1 MEESLLNLFLRHPP
15 SRNKWN
21 WGVGEDADLIS
32 LMPMIDPMGTN
43 WVYEDD
49 VHGFADGLVTP
60 RRVAIVSVTRSSRR
74 LLQLVDEAQRERGQ
88 WLVSEATLE
97 TFALLHGLKAV
108 TVPHP
113 IFFAKEMS
121 AEELDAEINK
131 GPPHSKAGGEMP
143 SILYSKQGWLP
154 GPWWEASYWFTGNGA
169 ENVWKA
175 YLDGQRLPPML
186 LHPVKEK

>member
-1 MEESLLNLFLRHPP
+1 MLFRQPP
-15 SRNKWN
+15 PRAKQD
-21 WGVGEDADLIS
+21 WGAGDEADLIS
-32 LMPMIDPMGTN
+32 FMPMIDPIGTN
-43 WVYEDD
+43 WIYEDG
-49 VHGFADGLVTP
+49 VHGFGDGLGTP
-60 RRVAIVSVTRSSRR
+60 RRVAIVSITRSSRR

-113 IFFAKEMS
+113 ISLGKDIT

-131 GPPHSKAGGEMP
+131 GPPHSKAGGKNP
-143 SILYSKQGWLP
+143 SMLYTKEGWLP

-169 ENVWKA
+169 ENVWRA
-175 YLDGQRLPPML
+175 YTDGEHVPPML

>member
-1 MEESLLNLFLRHPP
+1 
-15 SRNKWN
+15 
-21 WGVGEDADLIS
+21 
-32 LMPMIDPMGTN
+32 MIDPIGTN
-43 WVYEDD
+43 WIYEDGI
-49 VHGFADGLVTP
+49 HGFADGLGTP
-60 RRVAIVSVTRSSRR
+60 RRLAIVSITRSSRR
-74 LLQLVDEAQRERGQ
+74 LLQLVDEAQRRDGQ

-113 IFFAKEMS
+113 ISIAKDMT
-121 AEELDAEINK
+121 AEELDAEIHK
-131 GPPHSKAGGEMP
+131 GPPHSKAGGENP
-143 SILYSKQGWLP
+143 SMLYTKEGWLP

-175 YLDGQRLPPML
+175 YTNGELLPPML